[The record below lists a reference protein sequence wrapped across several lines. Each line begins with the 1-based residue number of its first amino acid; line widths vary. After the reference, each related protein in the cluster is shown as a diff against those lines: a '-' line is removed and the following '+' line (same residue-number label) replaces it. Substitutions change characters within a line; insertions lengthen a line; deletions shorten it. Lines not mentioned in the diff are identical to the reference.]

1 MKNSAGPVAFS
12 IAFNGPGEI
21 PMHPAFSQN
30 GSGKSPSSKEKKTS
44 TYFESRCEKNKTHL
58 ETIDPSE
65 IVNLQVAQKI
75 SGRFLAKSLGN
86 LAF

>member
-1 MKNSAGPVAFS
+1 M
-12 IAFNGPGEI
+12 
-21 PMHPAFSQN
+21 Q
-30 GSGKSPSSKEKKTS
+30 
-44 TYFESRCEKNKTHL
+44 KNKTHL